1 MAPVTNIRYA
11 SISTKNGCCKRVILY
26 LLNEFVTW
34 TFASPRYLSNCQF
47 QFHSPCCYEHIV
59 AIILQCLWYYNT
71 IYFDHGIVSGVSV
84 IVLLHWIRRG
94 GLHNPQSLLCGKSPL
109 VHIDW
114 LHKCSCFDISHLLV
128 KQGQMLKVGNWTYL
142 IEHFWAPKVVL
153 PLKAIFFFQKKPLL
167 LSLNLYNGW
176 QSRPRDWLGV
186 EG

>member
-1 MAPVTNIRYA
+1 MCILLACILLIVQWTKLWPQWHTIA
-11 SISTKNGCCKRVILY
+11 FISTKNGCCKRVILY

-34 TFASPRYLSNCQF
+34 TLAAPRYLSNCQF

-94 GLHNPQSLLCGKSPL
+94 GFHNPQSLLCGKSPL

-153 PLKAIFFFQKKPLL
+153 PLKAIFFSEETSSVVFK
-167 LSLNLYNGW
+167 SL
-176 QSRPRDWLGV
+176 
-186 EG
+186 